1 MGGDGADGRTTC
13 GDERHETGR
22 RLYPEFDLGTT
33 PEHDDLRLLRE
44 RGRSSQEKLGAGR
57 FPGVSTTALEDEE
70 VLDTVTW
77 TMTVGAQG
85 ACQLSFWGVLLYLR
99 CATPLFESLTL
110 VEYKIPSSSNKT
122 AGFRYRYTK
131 QIEGG

>member
-1 MGGDGADGRTTC
+1 MN
-13 GDERHETGR
+13 
-22 RLYPEFDLGTT
+22 
-33 PEHDDLRLLRE
+33 LRLLRE

-70 VLDTVTW
+70 VLGTVTW

-99 CATPLFESLTL
+99 CATPLFELTL
-110 VEYKIPSSSNKT
+110 VKYKIPSSSNNN
-122 AGFRYRYTK
+122 AAFRYRYTK